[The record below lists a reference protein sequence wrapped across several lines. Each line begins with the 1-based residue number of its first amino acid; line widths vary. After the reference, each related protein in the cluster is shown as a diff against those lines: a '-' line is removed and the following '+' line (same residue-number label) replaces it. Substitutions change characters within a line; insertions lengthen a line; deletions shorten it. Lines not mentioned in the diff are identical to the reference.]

1 MPLDTLPRKLAAIF
15 YADVAGYSRLTGQDE
30 DATHRALS
38 SSLDLVSETISEN
51 DGRVVHYAGDAVL
64 ADFDSVSSAVACAVS
79 IQRDLGDQNRE
90 LPDERR
96 VQFRIGI
103 NLGEVIVDRDDIY
116 GDGVNVAARLET
128 LADAGGVCVSEAVRN
143 AVGNRL
149 PVHFDFMGEQTVKN
163 IAEPIRAYSVQWE
176 TEPESPT
183 VATAG
188 SAPHLPDAP
197 SIAVLPFVNMSAD
210 SEQEFFADGITE
222 DLITALS
229 KVSGLFV
236 IARNSAFT
244 YKGKAVEISEV
255 GKQLGVRYI
264 LEGSVRKAANRV
276 RITAQLLDS
285 TDGHHLWA
293 ERYDRDLTD
302 VFALQDEITAKV
314 VTALQVQLVE
324 GEQARLWEKSTSNV
338 EAWTAFT
345 QGLVHFRRFTR
356 EDNAKGRR
364 LFEQAVELDPE
375 YATAWVW
382 LGWTYWSEVR
392 FLWTESP
399 KETLKMAG
407 EFAHKAVA
415 MDANLS
421 EAHALLSAFHLMQHD
436 YDEAT
441 SEGEKAV
448 ALDPNG
454 ADVTALLAM
463 TFNWSERPK
472 EAIRLINKAMR
483 LSPLYSAWYL
493 AVLAHAQRLL
503 GQYDEAID
511 SYRAS
516 LSRNPNHIGPLI
528 GLTATYSEVGRLEEA
543 KAKAAELLEL
553 YPNFSLKQY
562 SMALTYRDSARA
574 AAVLDAL
581 RAAGLPD

>member
-38 SSLDLVSETISEN
+38 ANLDLVSSTIEES

-64 ADFDSVSSAVACAVS
+64 ADFDSVSNAVACAVG
-79 IQRDLGDQNRE
+79 IQRDLGDQNSD
-90 LPDERR
+90 LPEERK

-116 GDGVNVAARLET
+116 GDGVNVAARLEA
-128 LADAGGVCVSEAVRN
+128 LADAGGICVSEAVRN
-143 AVGNRL
+143 AVGKRL
-149 PVHFDFMGEQTVKN
+149 PVQFDFMGEQSVKN
-163 IAEPIRAYSVQWE
+163 ISEPVRAYAVRWDAE
-176 TEPESPT
+176 TESPIPPN
-183 VATAG
+183 AG
-188 SAPHLPDAP
+188 DAPQLPDAP

-236 IARNSAFT
+236 IARNSVFT
-244 YKGKAVEISEV
+244 YKGKAVEV
-255 GKQLGVRYI
+255 RDVAKQLGVRYI

-276 RITAQLLDS
+276 RITAQLIDS

-314 VTALQVQLVE
+314 VTALQVHLVE

-356 EDNAKGRR
+356 EENDKGRR
-364 LFEQAVELDPE
+364 LFMQAVELDPE
-375 YATAWVW
+375 YATSWVW

-392 FLWTESP
+392 FLWTDSP
-399 KETLKMAG
+399 QATLEKTG

-421 EAHALLSAFHLMQHD
+421 EAHALLSAVYLMQRD
-436 YDEAT
+436 YDQAIA
-441 SEGEKAV
+441 EGEKAV

-463 TFNWSERPK
+463 TLNWSER
-472 EAIRLINKAMR
+472 AQQAVGLIKKAMR

-528 GLTATYSEVGRLEEA
+528 GLTATFAEVGRLQEA
-543 KAKAAELLEL
+543 KAKAADLLEL

-562 SMALTYRDSARA
+562 SEALTYRDPDRA
-574 AAVLDAL
+574 TRVLEAL
-581 RAAGLPD
+581 SAAGLPE